1 MPQDDVKPLRSWREL
16 AKLTAE
22 EHDPDKALELAQQ
35 LIQALDAQSRKRM
48 DQVNAHD
55 KAQGHEAA

>member
-35 LIQALDAQSRKRM
+35 LIQALDAQSRNEWM
-48 DQVNAHD
+48 N
-55 KAQGHEAA
+55 